1 MLPKR
6 IQKAFYPTP
15 FPTLLGATSSLF
27 FKVLLF
33 SPSPHHR
40 GSRAFQP
47 LPAPSSQS
55 MPQLSYLGKLECTI
69 NMAMTKAAGC
79 TVDLDGIIMV
89 SLWDALLLISGK
101 AEEQCELV
109 NRHRKL
115 LGGLTVDPC

>member
-1 MLPKR
+1 
-6 IQKAFYPTP
+6 
-15 FPTLLGATSSLF
+15 
-27 FKVLLF
+27 
-33 SPSPHHR
+33 
-40 GSRAFQP
+40 
-47 LPAPSSQS
+47 